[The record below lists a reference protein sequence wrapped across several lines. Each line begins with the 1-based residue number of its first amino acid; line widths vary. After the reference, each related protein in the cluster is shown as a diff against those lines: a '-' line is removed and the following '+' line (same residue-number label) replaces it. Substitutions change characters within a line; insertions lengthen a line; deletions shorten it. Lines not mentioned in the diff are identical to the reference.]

1 MLSGDGGD
9 GGNGDGNG
17 MNNVERNLWRHVGR
31 TLCTCAVH
39 ECTQQLF
46 ENSRTSSITIQSI
59 LSIFTKQKCILK
71 RLCESSPWKTE
82 SKHQCNVDQNVYINA
97 LRARQNGRHFADDT
111 FKRIF
116 LKENV
121 RISIKISLKFVPKG
135 PIDNIPALFQMM
147 AWRRPGDK
155 PLSEAMMVRSRRIY
169 ASLGLNELTHWGQD
183 KMVHILQTTFSNRLT
198 QTDLILVNQQNDQTH
213 FGAPSDQ

>member
-1 MLSGDGGD
+1 
-9 GGNGDGNG
+9 
-17 MNNVERNLWRHVGR
+17 MNVRSNYLKTVVLHPLQFRADCQYLQNKN
-31 TLCTCAVH
+31 T
-39 ECTQQLF
+39 
-46 ENSRTSSITIQSI
+46 
-59 LSIFTKQKCILK
+59 ILK

-82 SKHQCNVDQNVYINA
+82 NKHQCNVDQNVYTNA
-97 LRARQNGRHFADDT
+97 LRARQNGHHFADDT

-116 LKENV
+116 WKENV

-135 PIDNIPALFQMM
+135 PIDNTPALFQMM
-147 AWRRPGDK
+147 AWRRPGGK